1 MASSLIK
8 RKAYFVMLA
17 GLMLLML
24 LAACGSATSS
34 GSSSTSTS
42 NSSNGTHVNATPAVT
57 EATLIKEMTFVGS
70 PTARIISGTTFE
82 VDGKIKN
89 GDDKQHDIYVKVVL
103 LDAVGKQIATVTE
116 NVDNV
121 KGGATVA
128 YSIQGTTPQAT
139 WANVQVAVVK
149 VTENIGSSGTD

>member
-8 RKAYFVMLA
+8 RKAYFVVCA

-42 NSSNGTHVNATPAVT
+42 NSSNGTHVNVPSTAT
-57 EATLIKEMTFVGS
+57 EAALIKEMTFVGS
-70 PTARIISGTTFE
+70 PTARIVSGTIFE
-82 VDGKIKN
+82 VNGKIKN

>member
-1 MASSLIK
+1 MALSLLR

-17 GLMLLML
+17 GLLLLML
-24 LAACGSATSS
+24 VAACGNATSS

-42 NSSNGTHVNATPAVT
+42 NSSHGNQVNATPTAA
-57 EATLIKEMTFVGS
+57 EAALIKEMTFVGS
-70 PTARIISGTTFE
+70 PTAKIVSGTTFE

-103 LDAVGKQIATVTE
+103 LDAAGKQIATATE

-128 YSIQGTTPQAT
+128 YSIQGTTLQAT

-149 VTENIGSSGTD
+149 VTENIGSSGGD

>member
-1 MASSLIK
+1 MALSLLK
-8 RKAYFVMLA
+8 SKTYFVLCA

-24 LAACGSATSS
+24 LAACGSAASS

-42 NSSNGTHVNATPAVT
+42 NSSNGTHVNATPTAP
-57 EATLIKEMTFVGS
+57 EAALIKEMTFVGS
-70 PTARIISGTTFE
+70 PTARIVSGTIFE
-82 VDGKIKN
+82 VNGKIKN

-149 VTENIGSSGTD
+149 VTENLGSSGTD

>member
-8 RKAYFVMLA
+8 RKAYFVVCA

-42 NSSNGTHVNATPAVT
+42 NSSNGTHVNAAPTAP
-57 EATLIKEMTFVGS
+57 EAALIKEMTFVGS
-70 PTARIISGTTFE
+70 PTAKIVSGTTFE
-82 VDGKIKN
+82 VNGKIKN

-103 LDAVGKQIATVTE
+103 LDASGKQIATATQ

-121 KGGATVA
+121 AGGDTASF
-128 YSIQGTTPQAT
+128 SIQGTTSQST
-139 WANVQVAVVK
+139 WSNVQ
-149 VTENIGSSGTD
+149 IS

>member
-8 RKAYFVMLA
+8 RKAYFVVCA

-24 LAACGSATSS
+24 LTACGSATSS

-42 NSSNGTHVNATPAVT
+42 NSSNGTHVNATPTAA
-57 EATLIKEMTFVGS
+57 EAALIKEMAFVGS
-70 PTARIISGTTFE
+70 PSAKIVSGTTFE

-103 LDAVGKQIATVTE
+103 LDAAGKQIATSTE

-121 KGGATVA
+121 KGGSKVA

-139 WANVQVAVVK
+139 WADVQVAVVRVNEK
-149 VTENIGSSGTD
+149 I

>member
-1 MASSLIK
+1 MASSLLK
-8 RKAYFVMLA
+8 GKAYFVVCA

-42 NSSNGTHVNATPAVT
+42 NSSNGTHVNATPTPA
-57 EATLIKEMTFVGS
+57 EAALIKEMTFVGS
-70 PTARIISGTTFE
+70 PAVRIVSGTTFE

-103 LDAVGKQIATVTE
+103 LDAAGKQIATTTE
-116 NVDNV
+116 NIDNV

>member
-1 MASSLIK
+1 
-8 RKAYFVMLA
+8 MLA

-42 NSSNGTHVNATPAVT
+42 NSSNGTHVKATPTVT
-57 EATLIKEMTFVGS
+57 EAALIKEMIFVGS
-70 PTARIISGTTFE
+70 PAAKIVSGTTFE

-103 LDAVGKQIATVTE
+103 LDAKGKQIATTTE

-121 KGGATVA
+121 AGGATVA

-139 WANVQVAVVK
+139 WANVQVSVVK
-149 VTENIGSSGTD
+149 VTENIGGSGSD

>member
-1 MASSLIK
+1 MASSLLM
-8 RKAYFVMLA
+8 RKSYVVMFV

-24 LAACGSATSS
+24 LAACGANTSAS
-34 GSSSTSTS
+34 SSSTSTA
-42 NSSNGTHVNATPAVT
+42 NPHNGASINATPTAAET
-57 EATLIKEMTFVGS
+57 ALIKEMKFVGS
-70 PTARIISGTTFE
+70 PTAKIVSGTTFE
-82 VDGKIKN
+82 VNGKIKN

-128 YSIQGTTPQAT
+128 YSIQGTTPQAA

>member
-57 EATLIKEMTFVGS
+57 EAALIKEMTFVGS
-70 PTARIISGTTFE
+70 PAAKIVSGTTFE

-103 LDAVGKQIATVTE
+103 LDAVE
-116 NVDNV
+116 N
-121 KGGATVA
+121 KLLRLLKT
-128 YSIQGTTPQAT
+128 SIMLKAVQRLRTPFKEQRH
-139 WANVQVAVVK
+139 K
-149 VTENIGSSGTD
+149 HHGRMCK

>member
-1 MASSLIK
+1 MASSLLK
-8 RKAYFVMLA
+8 RKAYFVMLT

-42 NSSNGTHVNATPAVT
+42 NSSNGTHVNATPTAP
-57 EATLIKEMTFVGS
+57 EAALIKEMTFVGS
-70 PTARIISGTTFE
+70 PTARIVSGTTFG

-103 LDAVGKQIATVTE
+103 LDAAGKRIATVTQ
-116 NVDNV
+116 NVDDV
-121 KGGATVA
+121 AGGATVS
-128 YSIQGTTPQAT
+128 YSIQGTTPQST
-139 WANVQVAVVK
+139 WSNVQVSVVK

>member
-1 MASSLIK
+1 MASSLLK
-8 RKAYFVMLA
+8 SKAYFVMLA
-17 GLMLLML
+17 GLLLLMF

-34 GSSSTSTS
+34 GSSSISTS
-42 NSSNGTHVNATPAVT
+42 NSSNGTHVHATPTPA
-57 EATLIKEMTFVGS
+57 EAALIKQMTFVGS
-70 PTARIISGTTFE
+70 PTAKIVSGTTFE
-82 VDGKIKN
+82 VNGKIKN

-103 LDAVGKQIATVTE
+103 LDASGKLIATTTE

>member
-1 MASSLIK
+1 MTLSLLR

-24 LAACGSATSS
+24 LAACGNATSS

-42 NSSNGTHVNATPAVT
+42 NSSNGTQVNATPTAA
-57 EATLIKEMTFVGS
+57 EAALIKEMNFVGS
-70 PTARIISGTTFE
+70 PTAKIVSGTTFE

-103 LDAVGKQIATVTE
+103 LDAAGKQVATATQ

-128 YSIQGTTPQAT
+128 YSIQGTTPQAI

-149 VTENIGSSGTD
+149 VTENIGGSGED

>member
-1 MASSLIK
+1 MASSLRK
-8 RKAYFVMLA
+8 RKAYFVVCA
-17 GLMLLML
+17 DLMLLML

-57 EATLIKEMTFVGS
+57 EAALIKEMTFVGS
-70 PTARIISGTTFE
+70 PTAKIVSGTTFE

-103 LDAVGKQIATVTE
+103 LDPAGKRIATATQ
-116 NVDNV
+116 NVDDV
-121 KGGATVA
+121 AGGAIVS
-128 YSIQGTTPQAT
+128 YSILGTTPQST
-139 WANVQVAVVK
+139 WTNVRSEEHTSELQ
-149 VTENIGSSGTD
+149 

>member
-1 MASSLIK
+1 MASSLLK
-8 RKAYFVMLA
+8 RKAYFVVCA

-24 LAACGSATSS
+24 LAACSSATSS

-42 NSSNGTHVNATPAVT
+42 NSSNGTHVNATPTAA
-57 EATLIKEMTFVGS
+57 EAALIKEMAFVGS
-70 PTARIISGTTFE
+70 PTAKIVSGTTFE

-103 LDAVGKQIATVTE
+103 LDAAGKQIATTTE

-121 KGGATVA
+121 KGGAKVA

>member
-1 MASSLIK
+1 MASSLLM
-8 RKAYFVMLA
+8 RKSYFVMFV
-17 GLMLLML
+17 GLILLML
-24 LAACGSATSS
+24 LAACGANTSAS
-34 GSSSTSTS
+34 SSSTPTANPHSAAS
-42 NSSNGTHVNATPAVT
+42 INATPTAAET
-57 EATLIKEMTFVGS
+57 ALIKEMKFVGS
-70 PTARIISGTTFE
+70 PTAKIVSGTTFE

-128 YSIQGTTPQAT
+128 YSIQGTTPQAA
-139 WANVQVAVVK
+139 WANVQVAVEK

>member
-1 MASSLIK
+1 MASSLLK
-8 RKAYFVMLA
+8 GKAYFVMLTV
-17 GLMLLML
+17 LMLLML
-24 LAACGSATSS
+24 LAACGTATSS

-42 NSSNGTHVNATPAVT
+42 NSSNGTHVNATPTAP
-57 EATLIKEMTFVGS
+57 EAALIKEMTFVGS
-70 PTARIISGTTFE
+70 PAARIISGTTFE

-128 YSIQGTTPQAT
+128 YSIQETTPQAA
-139 WANVQVAVVK
+139 WSNVEVWVVK
-149 VTENIGSSGTD
+149 VTENIGRSGTD